1 MSDWELA
8 EREARLE
15 HMARLSLRG
24 ASREAL
30 RESFPGATDRDID
43 TARRRASRRRGRR

>member
-15 HMARLSLRG
+15 HMARLTLRG

-30 RESFPGATDRDID
+30 REPFPGASDRDID
-43 TARRRASRRRGRR
+43 AARKRARRRCGR

>member
-1 MSDWELA
+1 MSEWELA

-15 HMARLSLRG
+15 HMARLTLRG

-30 RESFPGATDRDID
+30 RESFPGATETDID
-43 TARRRASRRRGRR
+43 TARRRAARRCGR